1 MIRRQPALEQF
12 PGLSIQPAR
21 HYRSCVHIQPYTP
34 GRLSNR
40 TKLIVFGGPQGDPLA
55 GRFDRKDVCSESRT
69 VGIQSGE
76 GSPGGFCIMFVSTT
90 TTTAPI

>member
-40 TKLIVFGGPQGDPLA
+40 TKLIVFGGPQGDPLTGSRSTPCPVASA
-55 GRFDRKDVCSESRT
+55 GLASLR
-69 VGIQSGE
+69 
-76 GSPGGFCIMFVSTT
+76 
-90 TTTAPI
+90 